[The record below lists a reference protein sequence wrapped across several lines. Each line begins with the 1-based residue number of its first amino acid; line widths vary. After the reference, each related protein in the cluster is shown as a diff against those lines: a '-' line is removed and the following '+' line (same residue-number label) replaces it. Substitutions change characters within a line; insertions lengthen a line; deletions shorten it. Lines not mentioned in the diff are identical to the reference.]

1 MLFLPPYL
9 SHDGIFRLKSTQSD
23 LQKWLHFVNVF
34 PKIRHVVLETILLM
48 DVINRNY
55 SGMTIFIWY
64 RYYSIIQHP
73 FYTVDSHYFRNPL
86 ILSGVISPLISS
98 SILGTYQPGE
108 FIFQCPSFCL
118 FILFMGFSRQEY
130 WSGLPFPSPVDHI
143 LSDLSTMTRPSWV
156 APRGMA

>member
-23 LQKWLHFVNVF
+23 FQKWLHFVNVF

-73 FYTVDSHYFRNPL
+73 FYTVDSHYFWNPL

-108 FIFQCPSFCL
+108 FIFHCPIFCL
-118 FILFMGFSRQEY
+118 SILFMGFSRQEY

-156 APRGMA
+156 APHGMA

>member
-55 SGMTIFIWY
+55 SGMTIFI
-64 RYYSIIQHP
+64 
-73 FYTVDSHYFRNPL
+73 
-86 ILSGVISPLISS
+86 
-98 SILGTYQPGE
+98 
-108 FIFQCPSFCL
+108 
-118 FILFMGFSRQEY
+118 
-130 WSGLPFPSPVDHI
+130 
-143 LSDLSTMTRPSWV
+143 
-156 APRGMA
+156 